1 VPSEREIRSRP
12 SVVMFSPNEP
22 GESANEG
29 YFEDEE
35 ARWVKS
41 EESIICTCRGEE
53 VGAVAQLWKSVLKSK
68 SV

>member
-1 VPSEREIRSRP
+1 
-12 SVVMFSPNEP
+12 
-22 GESANEG
+22 
-29 YFEDEE
+29 
-35 ARWVKS
+35 VKS